1 MSLARKFRVVVQDG
15 LGSLTY
21 LCQVELFLM
30 KLAVGFDEDR
40 AAKGFFQFLKIGI
53 LVRFEEAGHFGRDA
67 QQHVFPFDA
76 AGELARFLLALKVS
90 LAERDTAPTLVFDEV
105 DSGVGGAVADAIGQ
119 RLARLAA
126 KAQVLAVTHAPQVAA
141 RSNQHFRIVKNDVG
155 KGERVATQVVALDAS
170 ARREE
175 IARMLAGAEV
185 TGAARA
191 AAKSLIE
198 KAG

>member
-1 MSLARKFRVVVQDG
+1 LPDG
-15 LGSLTY
+15 Y
-21 LCQVELFLM
+21 
-30 KLAVGFDEDR
+30 DR
-40 AAKGFFQFLKIGI
+40 AEFTVQTNPGSRPGPMMKVASG
-53 LVRFEEAGHFGRDA
+53 
-67 QQHVFPFDA
+67 
-76 AGELARFLLALKVS
+76 GELARFLLALKVS

-155 KGERVATQVVALDAS
+155 KGERVATQVLALDAS